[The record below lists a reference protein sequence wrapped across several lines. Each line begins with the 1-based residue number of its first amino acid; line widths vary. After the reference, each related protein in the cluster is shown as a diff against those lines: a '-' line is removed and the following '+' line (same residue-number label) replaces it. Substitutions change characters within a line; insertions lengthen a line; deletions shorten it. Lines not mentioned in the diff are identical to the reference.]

1 MKTLYVVYACD
12 NKYVDFHGVQVT
24 EETEEGFT
32 ILEKVNI
39 EEYIHE
45 FPKNKLNVEFDMGY
59 VTDKLDK
66 ETLKIQI
73 DRIYNKLK
81 EKHLKE
87 GETQYGI
94 VNDRYYTGSLNDL
107 EECVT
112 PEEYERSGL
121 KEQEEKEIMEKL
133 KVFFE

>member
-1 MKTLYVVYACD
+1 MKILYVVYACD

-24 EETEEGFT
+24 EETEDGFT
-32 ILEKVNI
+32 ILDRVNV
-39 EEYIHE
+39 ENYVHE

-66 ETLKIQI
+66 EALKIQI

-81 EKHLKE
+81 EKHLKD
-87 GETQYGI
+87 GEAQYGR
-94 VNDRYYTGSLNDL
+94 VNDRYYEGSVKDL
-107 EECVT
+107 ERCVT
-112 PEEYERSGL
+112 PEEYEKSGR
-121 KEQEEKEIMEKL
+121 KEQEDKEMMEKF

>member
-1 MKTLYVVYACD
+1 MKILYVVYAYD

-32 ILEKVNI
+32 ILDKVNV
-39 EEYIHE
+39 ENYIHE
-45 FPKNKLNVEFDMGY
+45 FPKNKLNVEFDFGY

-66 ETLKIQI
+66 EALKIQI

-81 EKHLKE
+81 EKHLKD
-87 GETQYGI
+87 GETQYDR
-94 VNDRYYTGSLNDL
+94 VNDRYYKGSVKDL
-107 EECVT
+107 ERCLT
-112 PEEYERSGL
+112 PEEYEKSGL
-121 KEQEEKEIMEKL
+121 KDQEDKETMEKL

>member
-1 MKTLYVVYACD
+1 MKILYVVYAYD

-32 ILEKVNI
+32 ILDKVNV
-39 EEYIHE
+39 ENYIHE
-45 FPKNKLNVEFDMGY
+45 FPKNKLNVEFDFGY

-81 EKHLKE
+81 EKHLKD
-87 GETQYGI
+87 GETQYDR
-94 VNDRYYTGSLNDL
+94 VNDRYYEGSVKDL
-107 EECVT
+107 ERCLT
-112 PEEYERSGL
+112 PEEYEKSGL
-121 KEQEEKEIMEKL
+121 KDQEDKETMEKL